1 MWWTLQTSSLTC
13 LWLVWIFPSCP
24 AALQLPTCSF
34 QEQLPA
40 ASGGWRSAAEPGGSR
55 FQVQARFFL
64 TCSEIPP
71 QVVQSLRCH
80 WGHYVLTFKPS
91 FWSVAVTAQC
101 LQPSPTQFT
110 QHRLLF
116 LSKQKRRK
124 LPKFL
129 GEPVKTHL
137 TSSQLKGTVKYLC

>member
-1 MWWTLQTSSLTC
+1 MWWMLQTSSLTC
-13 LWLVWIFPSCP
+13 LWLVWVFPSCP
-24 AALQLPTCSF
+24 AVLQLPTCS
-34 QEQLPA
+34 LRA
-40 ASGGWRSAAEPGGSR
+40 TRGSQQSLEVSSR
-55 FQVQARFFL
+55 AQFHELQVQAQFFP
-64 TCSEIPP
+64 TCSEIP
-71 QVVQSLRCH
+71 VQMFRGPRCH

-101 LQPSPTQFT
+101 LQASPTQFT

-137 TSSQLKGTVKYLC
+137 TSSQLMGTVNYLC